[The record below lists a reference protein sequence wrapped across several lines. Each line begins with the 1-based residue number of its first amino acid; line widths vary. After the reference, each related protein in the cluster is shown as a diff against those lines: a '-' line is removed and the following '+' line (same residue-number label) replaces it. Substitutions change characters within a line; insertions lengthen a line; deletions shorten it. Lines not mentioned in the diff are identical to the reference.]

1 MHTTVTTPADF
12 AQFQQTLRP
21 LLTQTGTQHIAAYHF
36 FEITPRDLPWQSSG
50 LHLQAGQSVTFL
62 LAGHWY
68 LVEALNLTLEAGFV
82 FWARTHSDEP
92 MYSPPSNTGTHT
104 FAHSGELLLAR
115 SAGEWASNHGD
126 LLVPPE
132 VYMQASGY
140 LYGVAIVWQSDAL
153 AGLQALHQHGDV
165 QHLIADEIL
174 RLQHAVTP
182 PEEWSYYPLLG
193 NRATFHACEHQH
205 GVCCHTE
212 NNVGI
217 LQYPVDAPLTPATRL
232 DWRWIIERLPSA
244 VAEDTLPT
252 HDYLSIAVEF
262 DDGQDITYLWSAELP
277 VETVFRC
284 PIPSWTARE
293 THVVVRTGLAA
304 LGQAQTESRDVYAD
318 YHTHIQGNAT
328 RIVSVWLI
336 AVSLFQHSLGSCRYE
351 SIVLHNTTSNIAVIP
366 AAI

>member
-1 MHTTVTTPADF
+1 MHTTITTPADF
-12 AQFQQTLRP
+12 AYFQQEMRR
-21 LLTQTGTQHIAAYHF
+21 LLQQTGIDQIAAYHF
-36 FEITPRDLPWQSSG
+36 FELTPTDLPWQASG
-50 LHLQAGQSVTFL
+50 LHIQAGQVVTFL

-82 FWARTHSDEP
+82 FWARTDANEP
-92 MYSPPSNTGTHT
+92 MYSPPSNTGTHIFT
-104 FAHSGELLLAR
+104 HSGELMLAR
-115 SAGEWASNHGD
+115 SAGEWASPQGD

-132 VYMQASGY
+132 LYTQASGY
-140 LYGVAIVWQSDAL
+140 LYGIAIVWQNDAL
-153 AGLQALHQHGDV
+153 TGLQTMHSHGDV
-165 QHLIADEIL
+165 QHLIGDEIL
-174 RLQHAVTP
+174 RLQHAITP
-182 PEEWSYYPLLG
+182 PPQWSYYPLLG
-193 NRATFHACEHQH
+193 NRETFHACEHEQ
-205 GVCCHTE
+205 GVCCHTD

-217 LQYPVDAPLTPATRL
+217 LQYPVDMPLNPATSL

-277 VETVFRC
+277 VDTVFRC

-293 THVVVRTGLAA
+293 THIVVRSGLGE
-304 LGQAQTESRDVYAD
+304 LGTAQSEKRDIYAD
-318 YHTHIQGNAT
+318 YHAHIQGNAT

-351 SIVLHNTTSNIAVIP
+351 SIVLRNTTSNITVIP